1 MSGSTLA
8 RARAQAKASG
18 LRLGHE
24 FGRFAAQS
32 NGGNTHAQC
41 SHCGVY
47 VYLYSDGDGVTRT
60 TLRPCPG
67 KQASLLDSEAG

>member
-1 MSGSTLA
+1 MSASTLA

-24 FGRFAAQS
+24 FGRFAAQT
-32 NGGNTHAQC
+32 NGGNTSAKC

-47 VYLYSDGDGVTRT
+47 VYLYSDGGEWTRS